1 MLIGREPDQRKPKER
16 RAAHV
21 EALGAAD
28 RTGTAGGDLA
38 YQYGKAGT
46 LAGIGLPA
54 AQAVLESGGFGSA
67 AQTLQPPGAI
77 TDGIPK
83 LR

>member
-1 MLIGREPDQRKPKER
+1 
-16 RAAHV
+16 
-21 EALGAAD
+21 
-28 RTGTAGGDLA
+28 
-38 YQYGKAGT
+38 
-46 LAGIGLPA
+46 LPA